1 MIQYVIASHGDLARA
16 GLEAAAMLFG
26 TIPPNFHQLSVQD
39 GGMGIAHFEE
49 EAAALAKELMDDPVL
64 ILSDLFGG
72 SPFMTLLSVFRDNDY
87 KLISGFNLPMIIEAL
102 SQDSS
107 TLTLQEAA
115 EQIVENG
122 KDLSI
127 RLVDKLREEGGIA

>member
-1 MIQYVIASHGDLARA
+1 MGIGHFEKEAAELAR
-16 GLEAAAMLFG
+16 GLIG
-26 TIPPNFHQLSVQD
+26 
-39 GGMGIAHFEE
+39 
-49 EAAALAKELMDDPVL
+49 DPVL

-107 TLTLQEAA
+107 TMSLQEAA

-122 KDLSI
+122 KNLSI
-127 RLVDKLREEGGIA
+127 RLVDKLQEEGGVS

>member
-1 MIQYVIASHGDLARA
+1 MKGNQKEVAIQFYIPYRFLIFLPKQGIGINQKDLGIGHFENEAAELAR
-16 GLEAAAMLFG
+16 GLIG
-26 TIPPNFHQLSVQD
+26 
-39 GGMGIAHFEE
+39 
-49 EAAALAKELMDDPVL
+49 DPVL

-72 SPFMTLLSVFRDNDY
+72 SPIMTLLSVFRDNDY

-107 TLTLQEAA
+107 TMSLQEAA

-122 KDLSI
+122 KNLSI
-127 RLVDKLREEGGIA
+127 RLVDKLQEEGGVS

>member
-1 MIQYVIASHGDLARA
+1 
-16 GLEAAAMLFG
+16 
-26 TIPPNFHQLSVQD
+26 
-39 GGMGIAHFEE
+39 MGIAHFEE